1 MTMESGAFNLTDLI
15 EYQDGAIVSRQLAKA
30 AGGSVTVFAFDEGE
44 GLSEHTTPHDAL
56 LQVLDGV
63 ALIEIAGSTHQ
74 VGEGQIIN
82 LPGGVPHAVQAE
94 QRFKMLLVMVR
105 SGTA

>member
-15 EYQDGAIVSRQLAKA
+15 EYQDGAIVSRQLAKTP
-30 AGGSVTVFAFDEGE
+30 GGSVTVFAFDSGE

-74 VGEGQIIN
+74 VEEGQIIR

-105 SGTA
+105 SDTA